1 MNMKTIMHNM
11 QKRSF
16 AIIYSATAVIL
27 VLAALAQMPL
37 AKRYY
42 LADIPGLAWT
52 GNFLTSY
59 HVFYIAAV
67 LMTVLISYRAAD
79 FLLQKDRDMQLSTAG
94 IIKAASLAGLLISG
108 FMKIAMNASDVYFSQ
123 EYLVF
128 INFTYIIFTMLFM
141 LSTLV
146 FIGSPYK
153 WVKSKA

>member
-1 MNMKTIMHNM
+1 M

-59 HVFYIAAV
+59 HVFYMAAV
-67 LMTVLISYRAAD
+67 LMTVLISYGTAD
-79 FLLQKDRDMQLSTAG
+79 FLLQKDRHMQLSTAG
-94 IIKAASLAGLLISG
+94 IIKAGSLAGLLISG
-108 FMKIAMNASDVYFSQ
+108 FMKITMNASNVYFSL
-123 EYLVF
+123 EYIVF
-128 INFTYIIFTMLFM
+128 VNFTYIIFTMLFL
-141 LSTLV
+141 LSTLI
-146 FIGSPYK
+146 FIWSPYK